1 MFCEDIFLTSMQ
13 ELTNKLVVDK
23 AQKRKQQG
31 QQEQNQVYHRYDRKL
46 CFWSCYIHIHVEAFL
61 FGSS

>member
-46 CFWSCYIHIHVEAFL
+46 CF
-61 FGSS
+61 